1 MSSAGI
7 KITAAKKKVSGTI
20 HLTGS
25 KSESN
30 RALIMQAMSKGA
42 VEVKNLSE
50 AADTVTLLR
59 ILQPL
64 KVESGKLKVES
75 NANAQISNLKS
86 QITNLIDI
94 GPAGTAMRF
103 LTAYYTLQNG
113 EVTLT
118 GSARMKQRPIGI
130 LVDALR
136 ELGAEIE
143 YAEQD
148 GYPPLVIRGPL
159 KQKSEKVS
167 IKGNISSQ
175 YISSLL
181 LAAPLLEKG
190 LELMIEGEL
199 TSKPYV
205 EMTLAM
211 LAQAGIKYTWKEN
224 IIRIP
229 NQLYAKST
237 ISVEP
242 DWSAASYW
250 YSIAA
255 LAEEAELFLP
265 GLNGYSLQGDSK
277 ITEIMA
283 NFGITS
289 QFKNGGV
296 LIRKEYKKLERKIF
310 DFKEC
315 PDLAQTVIVIC
326 AALGH
331 NATFTGMETLKIKE
345 TDRVNALQIELAKIG
360 VKLIEKNQTYQL
372 DCSERDLKKSIR
384 IKTYDDHRM
393 AMAFAPLALVLNK
406 MEIEDHLVV
415 EKSYPHFWKDL
426 ESVGYDIEIVNSK

>member
-7 KITAAKKKVSGTI
+7 KITAAKKKVSGTV

-113 EVTLT
+113 EVILT

-148 GYPPLVIRGPL
+148 GYPPLIIRGPL

-190 LELMIEGEL
+190 LELIIEGEL

>member
-7 KITAAKKKVSGTI
+7 KITAAKKKVSGTV

-75 NANAQISNLKS
+75 NADAQISNLKS
-86 QITNLIDI
+86 QISNLIDI

-113 EVTLT
+113 EVILT

-148 GYPPLVIRGPL
+148 GYPPLIIRGPL

-393 AMAFAPLALVLNK
+393 AMAFAPLALVLNQ

>member
-50 AADTVTLLR
+50 AADTVTLLG

-75 NANAQISNLKS
+75 NADAQISNLKS
-86 QITNLIDI
+86 QISNLIDI

-113 EVTLT
+113 EVILT

-148 GYPPLVIRGPL
+148 GYPPLIIRGPL

-190 LELMIEGEL
+190 LELIIEGEL

-393 AMAFAPLALVLNK
+393 AMAFAPLALVLNQ

>member
-1 MSSAGI
+1 MNSAGI

-59 ILQPL
+59 ILQPSD
-64 KVESGKLKVES
+64 VERGKLKVE
-75 NANAQISNLKS
+75 NGKLKAENDALVKS
-86 QITNLIDI
+86 PKIIDI

-113 EVTLT
+113 EVILT

-143 YAEQD
+143 YAEKD

-190 LELMIEGEL
+190 LELIIEGEL

-229 NQLYAKST
+229 NQVYTKST

-255 LAEEAELFLP
+255 LAEEAELFIP

-289 QFKNGGV
+289 QFKDGGV

-393 AMAFAPLALVLNK
+393 AMAFAPLALVLNQ